1 MADEF
6 IQFKRKVFA
15 QAQSIATAAGTDHAF
30 IESGLLHLW
39 DHCYERRKNVETM
52 AIVSAGIVS
61 AMFRRLPVIELLID
75 YGFIVKEG
83 DAYRVKG
90 TDCYVAKVIAGR
102 AGGDASAG
110 KRKENQDVAKHPQAE
125 PKQKA
130 SRTQAEGK
138 QNPSRAQANDE
149 KEPSATPVLAPEPK
163 QNQPEYRVKISP
175 TERDLSSHESPVTGP
190 PQHAPGR
197 GRAVAPPK
205 PEPEPEPEWQ
215 PPPHCPAGHI
225 LASYEVRAGT
235 CSCCARVER
244 ERVALE
250 KQRAA
255 DALRERVRSIPMPPR
270 PAESDYEPDSDDFLR
285 ALHAW
290 ALRKVDREKGVDWRE
305 AML

>member
-6 IQFKRKVFA
+6 IQFKRKVFTQA
-15 QAQSIATAAGTDHAF
+15 QAIATAVGTDHAY

-110 KRKENQDVAKHPQAE
+110 KRKENQDVAKHHQAE
-125 PKQKA
+125 PKQRASRAQAEGKQRA
-130 SRTQAEGK
+130 SRTQAGE
-138 QNPSRAQANDE
+138 E

-163 QNQPEYRVKISP
+163 QNQPEYRVEISP
-175 TERDLSSHESPVTGP
+175 TERDLYTHESPVTGP

-205 PEPEPEPEWQ
+205 PDPEPEPEWQ
-215 PPPHCPAGHI
+215 PPERCAANIHPKPYTPGAPCAGCAVDEQKR
-225 LASYEVRAGT
+225 LAAIKAAEEQAK
-235 CSCCARVER
+235 R
-244 ERVALE
+244 ERIAAIPPPPKEHMAEGLDEEEQFRLLVLYT
-250 KQRAA
+250 QRLKMRQ
-255 DALRERVRSIPMPPR
+255 DGR
-270 PAESDYEPDSDDFLR
+270 
-285 ALHAW
+285 
-290 ALRKVDREKGVDWRE
+290 DWRE

>member
-1 MADEF
+1 MSSH
-6 IQFKRKVFA
+6 IQ
-15 QAQSIATAAGTDHAF
+15 
-30 IESGLLHLW
+30 
-39 DHCYERRKNVETM
+39 VELDALNNAHTV
-52 AIVSAGIVS
+52 AVSAGIGPEKVVYGLNMMWAFCFRSKSQHVS
-61 AMFRRLPVIELLID
+61 KAQLR
-75 YGFIVKEG
+75 GFFGSDAVVGPLEDFGFVAVDG
-83 DAYRVKG
+83 DRFRVKG
-90 TDCYVAKVIAGR
+90 TDRYKSISEKRSEAGKTGR
-102 AGGDASAG
+102 AKQLAERATGHAEDTIASGQTRANAVLPASA
-110 KRKENQDVAKHPQAE
+110 RAIAQHLP
-125 PKQKA
+125 
-130 SRTQAEGK
+130 EGA
-138 QNPSRAQANDE
+138 RANDSKNTVCPPVAGQKRALYPRSE
-149 KEPSATPVLAPEPK
+149 KLLPTEEEASAT
-163 QNQPEYRVKISP
+163 
-175 TERDLSSHESPVTGP
+175 HESPVTGP